1 MTLILSCYLFT
12 AFCIYVYTL
21 SSSRG
26 GGIEEGAGGGGGRE
40 SGGVSAPEEAMGVG
54 TAVTG
59 FIADGAALSES
70 VKNCLVFW
78 NNFCSRKCVACDESG
93 MAGVWLFIALLMAST
108 QARRSAS
115 SRAISRYS
123 APLGSL

>member
-1 MTLILSCYLFT
+1 MLSLHCILYIC
-12 AFCIYVYTL
+12 TL

-59 FIADGAALSES
+59 FIADGAAL
-70 VKNCLVFW
+70 
-78 NNFCSRKCVACDESG
+78 
-93 MAGVWLFIALLMAST
+93 
-108 QARRSAS
+108 
-115 SRAISRYS
+115 
-123 APLGSL
+123 